1 MEQLF
6 VIVQQIYE
14 LLNILN
20 SYTQGERE
28 ELLEGYPR
36 FLLRVKELLRI
47 LDRIVGGSTYWGWK
61 IEWGCQPW
69 HLMTYRQQK
78 GLTLQA
84 GWEHRLDFGLDLYR
98 DTFEASLKILTPI
111 LSPRVLTPIDLDA
124 LEVKDTELDLPTDV
138 CKLTQMGPERP
149 VLFHELVSG
158 SSVSS
163 SSVGNNNETLELP
176 VVDEGSDLD
185 SMPELE
191 DVPNLDLVEIPWW
204 LIPNGVMITFREGR
218 VIFEREQGPP
228 WQEVLMLEE
237 EQETTAGA
245 TGGVTLLN
253 IPPCSMAEGPGEQN
267 QNLFRPP
274 MSDPEVDLE
283 RQRGARPKVTGS
295 QTTQTKKGE
304 TKAASAEEQVLQVR
318 GTDFYLPLG
327 GQPRIS
333 ERKSWRAPIVTEQGN
348 PGIYVQIDEW
358 LPLYKGN
365 IYVVDE
371 VTGRM
376 YLAKGEHLMR
386 IAETASHRPFQD
398 HELSMSRH
406 IPEREYF
413 GQGGQEPPL
422 GPGSENS
429 KGRAG

>member
-20 SYTQGERE
+20 TYTQGECE
-28 ELLEGYPR
+28 ELLEGYSR
-36 FLLRVKELLRI
+36 FLLEVKELLRI

-84 GWEHRLDFGLDLYR
+84 GWEDRLDFGLDLYR
-98 DTFEASLKILTPI
+98 DTFEASLKTLTPI

-138 CKLTQMGPERP
+138 CRLTQIGPERP
-149 VLFHELVSG
+149 VLFHELVSD

-204 LIPNGVMITFREGR
+204 LIPNGVMVTFREGR

-228 WQEVLMLEE
+228 WQEVLTQMLEE
-237 EQETTAGA
+237 QDS
-245 TGGVTLLN
+245 
-253 IPPCSMAEGPGEQN
+253 I
-267 QNLFRPP
+267 
-274 MSDPEVDLE
+274 LE
-283 RQRGARPKVTGS
+283 
-295 QTTQTKKGE
+295 
-304 TKAASAEEQVLQVR
+304 
-318 GTDFYLPLG
+318 D
-327 GQPRIS
+327 
-333 ERKSWRAPIVTEQGN
+333 N
-348 PGIYVQIDEW
+348 
-358 LPLYKGN
+358 
-365 IYVVDE
+365 
-371 VTGRM
+371 
-376 YLAKGEHLMR
+376 
-386 IAETASHRPFQD
+386 
-398 HELSMSRH
+398 
-406 IPEREYF
+406 
-413 GQGGQEPPL
+413 
-422 GPGSENS
+422 
-429 KGRAG
+429 